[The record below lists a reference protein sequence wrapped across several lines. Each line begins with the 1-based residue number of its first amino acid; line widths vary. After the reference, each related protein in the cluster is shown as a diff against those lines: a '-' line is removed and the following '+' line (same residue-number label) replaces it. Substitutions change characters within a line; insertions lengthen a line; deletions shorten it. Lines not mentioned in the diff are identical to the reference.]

1 MDKLLDD
8 LMREVERWERAY
20 RLLPC
25 DEIRQRLHE
34 ARLRLSRGTGKEAGI
49 MTARGDDRKL
59 MHWVASHGY
68 TVVRASSGH
77 WKVYDND
84 VLLMATSGTPSDW
97 RSRHNFIRDLRRRTC
112 SI

>member
-20 RLLPC
+20 KLLPLRR
-25 DEIRQRLHE
+25 DQATSPRGEITAQP
-34 ARLRLSRGTGKEAGI
+34 GTGKETGL

-59 MHWVASHGY
+59 MHWIASHGY
-68 TVVRASSGH
+68 TVVRAGSGH
-77 WKVYDND
+77 WKIFDEG
-84 VLLMATSGTPSDW
+84 VLLAATSGTPSDW

>member
-34 ARLRLSRGTGKEAGI
+34 ARLRLSREQARRLGLWPRVGMIGNSCIGWLRTGTRWYALVAAIGRS
-49 MTARGDDRKL
+49 MTTA
-59 MHWVASHGY
+59 
-68 TVVRASSGH
+68 
-77 WKVYDND
+77 
-84 VLLMATSGTPSDW
+84 
-97 RSRHNFIRDLRRRTC
+97 C
-112 SI
+112 C

>member
-34 ARLRLSRGTGKEAGI
+34 ARLRLSGNRQGGWI
-49 MTARGDDRKL
+49 MTARG
-59 MHWVASHGY
+59 
-68 TVVRASSGH
+68 
-77 WKVYDND
+77 
-84 VLLMATSGTPSDW
+84 
-97 RSRHNFIRDLRRRTC
+97 
-112 SI
+112 